1 MLGAIWSHI
10 WPQEAN
16 VVQRASENGKLWAS
30 MECVSQSVDCLACD
44 KTLSYPDYMKQEARC
59 DHMRSGMPR
68 RFVDPT
74 FGGAG
79 IIVPPIRPGWANAEM
94 RVQMPEAARLAERQA
109 ASFGGMTTS
118 EAELVVAQ
126 ILASVTDPVAE

>member
-16 VVQRASENGKLWAS
+16 VIQRASENGKLWAS
-30 MECVSQSVDCLACD
+30 MECVSQEVACLACD
-44 KTLSYPDYMKQEARC
+44 KTMSYPDYMKQEARC
-59 DHMRSGMPR
+59 DHMREGMPR

-79 IIVPPIRPGWANAEM
+79 IIVPPVRPGWTNAEV
-94 RVQMPEAARLAERQA
+94 RVLMPEAARLAERQA

-118 EAELVVAQ
+118 EAEQVVAQ
-126 ILASVTDPVAE
+126 ILASVAE